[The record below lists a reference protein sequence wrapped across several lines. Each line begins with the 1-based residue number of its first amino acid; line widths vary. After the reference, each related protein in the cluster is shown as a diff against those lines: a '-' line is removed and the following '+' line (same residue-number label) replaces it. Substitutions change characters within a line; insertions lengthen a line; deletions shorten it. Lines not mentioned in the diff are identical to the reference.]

1 MKHKLIITILTL
13 IFLPYI
19 ITAQE
24 NTEALSLSVNEAMEY
39 ALKNNTDVQNA
50 QLDVIIADKK
60 VWETTTIGLPQISA
74 SGSYYNNLSLA
85 TQLIPAEFFGG
96 EAGEFAEVQFGTKHN
111 FNGTLTVSQ
120 LIFSGSYIV
129 GLQAAKVYRSLS
141 EKTLNKTEIDTKAD
155 IASTYYTI
163 LMAEETVVT
172 LQSNFE
178 YIQDLY
184 NQTKAM
190 AEAGFLE
197 SIEADKLRV
206 TLGSLENSVKQME
219 RQIEFLYALLKLQI
233 GTDKDSKIELTD
245 NLDDILL
252 NIDVDELLKKEFTLE
267 EHADYQLMVVQEELM
282 ALDLKRYK
290 SEYLPTLSAFYNFK
304 EDAYRD
310 EFNPFDGSEKWFK
323 SSMLGFQIDI
333 PIFNSGEKRSKVQQ
347 AKLELEKS
355 TNTKNYVG
363 SSLYTSLIQTR
374 SDFITNRDIMINT
387 KENME
392 VSKKVL
398 DEISIKHKEGM
409 ASSFDLT
416 QANSDYLTTIG
427 DYTQAVVNLLNAK
440 IELEKILNEI

>member
-19 ITAQE
+19 STAQE
-24 NTEALSLSVNEAMEY
+24 NTEALSLSVSEAMEY
-39 ALKNNTDVQNA
+39 ALQNNTDVQNA

-74 SGSYYNNLSLA
+74 SGSYFNNLSLA

-141 EKTLNKTEIDTKAD
+141 EKTLNKTEIDTKAG

-197 SIEADKLRV
+197 IIEADKLKV
-206 TLGSLENSVKQME
+206 SLGSLENSVKQME

-233 GTDKDSKIELTD
+233 GTAKDSKIELTD

-290 SEYLPTLSAFYNFK
+290 SEYLPTLSAFYNFN

-347 AKLELEKS
+347 AKLELKKS

-416 QANSDYLTTIG
+416 QANSDYLTTIS

>member
-13 IFLPYI
+13 IFLPHI
-19 ITAQE
+19 IIAQE
-24 NTEALSLSVNEAMEY
+24 NNEALNLSVNEAMEY
-39 ALKNNTDVQNA
+39 ALQNNTDVQNA

-155 IASTYYTI
+155 VASTYYTI
-163 LMAEETVVT
+163 LMAEETIVT
-172 LQSNFE
+172 LQSNFD
-178 YIQDLY
+178 YLQDLY

-190 AEAGFLE
+190 AEAGFIE
-197 SIEADKLRV
+197 SIEADKLKV

-233 GTDKDSKIELTD
+233 GTDKETRVELTD
-245 NLDDILL
+245 NLNDILL
-252 NIDVDELLKKEFTLE
+252 NIDVDALFKKEFILE

-310 EFNPFDGSEKWFK
+310 EFNPFDGSEKWFE

-347 AKLELEKS
+347 ARLELEKS
-355 TNTKNYVG
+355 TNTKEYVG

-374 SDFITNRDIMINT
+374 SDFITNQEIMVNT
-387 KENME
+387 RENME

-416 QANSDYLTTIG
+416 QANSDYLTTIS

>member
-1 MKHKLIITILTL
+1 MKHKLIITILIL

-39 ALKNNTDVQNA
+39 ALQNNTDVQNA
-50 QLDVIIADKK
+50 QLDVIIAEKK

>member
-1 MKHKLIITILTL
+1 MKHKLTITVLTL
-13 IFLPYI
+13 IILPYI
-19 ITAQE
+19 IRGQE
-24 NTEALSLSVNEAMEY
+24 NNESLNLSVNEAMEY
-39 ALKNNTDVQNA
+39 ALQNNTDVKNA
-50 QLDVIIADKK
+50 QLDVIIADKQ

-74 SGSYYNNLSLA
+74 SGSYFNNLSLA

-96 EAGEFAEVQFGTKHN
+96 EPGEFAEVQFGTKHT
-111 FNGTLTVSQ
+111 FNATLSVSQ

-129 GLQAAKVYRSLS
+129 GLQAARVYRSLS

-155 IASTYYTI
+155 VASTYYTI
-163 LMAEETVVT
+163 LMAEETLIT

-178 YIQDLY
+178 YLQDLY

-190 AEAGFLE
+190 AEAGFTE
-197 SIEADKLRV
+197 NIEADKLKV

-219 RQIEFLYALLKLQI
+219 RQIEFLYALLNLQI
-233 GTDKDSKIELTD
+233 GADKETKVELTD
-245 NLDDILL
+245 NLSDILL
-252 NIDVDELLKKEFTLE
+252 DIDVDALFKKEFVLE
-267 EHADYQLMVVQEELM
+267 EHADYQLIVVQEELM

-290 SEYLPTLSAFYNFK
+290 SEYLPTLSAFYNFN

-310 EFNPFDGSEKWFK
+310 EFNPFDGSEAWFE
-323 SSMLGFQIDI
+323 SSMLGFQLAI

-347 AKLELEKS
+347 ARLELEKS
-355 TNTKNYVG
+355 TNTKEFVG

-374 SDFITNRDIMINT
+374 SDFITNQEILVNSR
-387 KENME
+387 ENME

-409 ASSFDLT
+409 ASSFELT
-416 QANSDYLTTIG
+416 QANTDYLTTIN